1 MGKPGFDGENKLM
14 RIPIRFFI
22 VMVLAVPYFTRAA
35 GNASEPTNSGQ
46 QAFVHPGLLHTADDF
61 DRMRKHV
68 AAGDQPWKDGWDK
81 LIANPHSS
89 LHYKPRPVEVVYRG
103 YDKVHAENYA
113 RLFNDIAAAYA
124 CALRWRISGDSA
136 YGDKS
141 VEIMN
146 AWSSTLKRIE
156 GTSDRCLAA
165 GIYGYEFANAAEIM
179 RTYPGWKPA
188 DFARFQTMMVDVFY
202 SMNHD
207 FLLRHNGAKIDHYWC
222 NWDACNMASEIAIG
236 ALCDRRD
243 IYEEAVN
250 YFKHGNGNG
259 AIEHAVAVMY
269 PGNLG
274 QWQESG
280 RDQGHNT
287 LGIALMGAVCQM
299 AWNQGDDLF
308 GYDNNRFLAG
318 AEYVA
323 KYNLGN
329 DVPYTLYRNSDVTQ
343 PVISDHGRGD
353 LRPCWE
359 LIFNHYVV
367 LQGMSAPYSTLFAE
381 KVRPEGGG
389 GDYGP
394 NSGGFDQLGY
404 GTLTYTQKSE
414 P

>member
-1 MGKPGFDGENKLM
+1 M
-14 RIPIRFFI
+14 PISIRLVI
-22 VMVLAVPYFTRAA
+22 VMIVAISYSAHAA
-35 GNASEPTNSGQ
+35 DDASETTHSGQ

-68 AAGDQPWKDGWDK
+68 AAGHQPWKDGWDK
-81 LIANPHSS
+81 LISNPHSS
-89 LHYKPRPVEVVYRG
+89 LNYQPRPVEVVYRG
-103 YDKVHAENYA
+103 SDKVHAENYA
-113 RLFNDIAAAYA
+113 RLFNDTAAAYA
-124 CALRWRISGDSA
+124 CALRWRVSGDSA
-136 YGDKS
+136 YADNS

-165 GIYGYEFANAAEIM
+165 GIYGYQFANAAEIT

-188 DFARFQTMMVDVFY
+188 EFERFQTMMFDVFY
-202 SMNHD
+202 QMNHD

-222 NWDACNMASEIAIG
+222 NWDACNMASEIGIG
-236 ALCDRRD
+236 VLCDRRD
-243 IYEEAVN
+243 VYGEAVN

-259 AIEHAVAVMY
+259 AIEHAVVAMY

-287 LGIALMGAVCQM
+287 LGIALIGAVCQM

-318 AEYVA
+318 AEYVG

-329 DVPYTLYRNSDVTQ
+329 DVPYTTYRNSDVTQ
-343 PVISDHGRGD
+343 TVISDHGRGD
-353 LRPCWE
+353 VRPCWE
-359 LIFNHYVV
+359 LIFNHYIV
-367 LQGMSAPYSTLFAE
+367 LRGLSASYSTQLAE
-381 KVRPEGGG
+381 KIRPEGGG
-389 GDYGP
+389 GNYGP

-404 GTLTYTQKSE
+404 GTLTYTIDAAQKRL
-414 P
+414 